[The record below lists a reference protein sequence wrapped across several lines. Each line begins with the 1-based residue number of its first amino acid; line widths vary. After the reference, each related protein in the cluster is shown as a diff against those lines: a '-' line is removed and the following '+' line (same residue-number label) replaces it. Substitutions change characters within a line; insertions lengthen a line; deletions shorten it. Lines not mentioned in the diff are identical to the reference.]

1 MLKVISRSA
10 FDLQKVLDTLVE
22 SATRLCDADFS
33 LLFMREGE
41 EFRWST
47 SFGQT
52 ADVHERVES
61 YFKSRRI
68 SIDRGSITGR
78 AALEAHVIHVSDVL
92 ADPDYTWSEA
102 QRISGYRAAI
112 GVPLFREQ
120 TVIGVIF
127 VGKGMPQ
134 PFTPD
139 QIGLVTTFADQAV
152 IAIENARLFDE
163 VQARTEELS
172 ELLQQQ
178 TATAD
183 VLKVISRSAFDL
195 QAVLDTLAE
204 SAARLCE
211 ADIVAIWR
219 PAETGYRLAATYHAS
234 YEQRDYM
241 EGVAHQPGRGSL
253 VGRALLEASVVHIHD
268 TLEDPEYLM
277 DVSKLREFRT
287 QLGVPFLREDVP
299 IGVIALIRRAVRPFT
314 EKQIELVTTFA
325 DQAVIAIENVAAVR
339 GGAGAHARADR
350 IARVPNGNKRRA
362 ERDQQIAIRFEA
374 GVRRDC
380 ANYGA
385 ALSCA
390 DSATSS
396 GSMGN
401 LSISRR
407 RMDFHRSER
416 CHGA

>member
-1 MLKVISRSA
+1 MQGSTQLAPSRGTLVARTALEGARVHIHDVLSDPEYTWVEGLRIRRISRNARCPLLREGSCLGVMAMSRAVPRPFSDKQIDLVTTFADQAVIAIENVRLFEEVQARTHEVSVALEQQTATAEVLKVISRSA

-52 ADVHERVES
+52 ADVHERVEA
-61 YFKSRRI
+61 YFKARRI

-78 AALEAHVIHVSDVL
+78 AALEAHVVHVSDVL

-139 QIGLVTTFADQAV
+139 QIELVTTFADQAV

-172 ELLQQQ
+172 ESLQQQ

-211 ADIVAIWR
+211 ADIAAIWR
-219 PAETGYRLAATYHAS
+219 PAEARL
-234 YEQRDYM
+234 Q
-241 EGVAHQPGRGSL
+241 
-253 VGRALLEASVVHIHD
+253 
-268 TLEDPEYLM
+268 
-277 DVSKLREFRT
+277 
-287 QLGVPFLREDVP
+287 
-299 IGVIALIRRAVRPFT
+299 IGC
-314 EKQIELVTTFA
+314 
-325 DQAVIAIENVAAVR
+325 
-339 GGAGAHARADR
+339 H
-350 IARVPNGNKRRA
+350 
-362 ERDQQIAIRFEA
+362 
-374 GVRRDC
+374 VRR
-380 ANYGA
+380 
-385 ALSCA
+385 
-390 DSATSS
+390 
-396 GSMGN
+396 N
-401 LSISRR
+401 L
-407 RMDFHRSER
+407 
-416 CHGA
+416 